1 MPDYKV
7 PVITGSEL
15 VVGDLLRWDGSNWVN
30 YPDSNYAGSPILAGL
45 TVTGNSV
52 LGLNSAVFQ
61 PTADATGF
69 FQVKDQDGNAF
80 ITGDSVA
87 NTLIANGAIING
99 TIATGLDMSGGTFA
113 DYSIALPTDPKMSA
127 GGTQFMY
134 VDDTA
139 KNFGLGRDIFSAIT
153 IGTYNMC
160 LGDAA
165 GTSITEA
172 NYCFLAGAR
181 AGAKITTADS
191 CVGIGTNALF
201 EKISGNAVVAIGNNA
216 AYSVTTTGNIIAIG
230 PNAARY
236 HTNGNMTAIGVS
248 AAESHE
254 GYYNVMVG
262 QQAGMHGTGSY
273 GTYVGHQAGYSS
285 DTSAP
290 YGDADAITAIG
301 AFAGTGIST
310 ADNCTYIGAYAGR
323 YQTTIGNRVI
333 VDGLDRTN
341 AANEITD
348 TLMYGILAAT
358 PASQSLRI
366 NAGTFILGNPTHSDA
381 EGGGAVLIQGTREDG
396 AGTPTI
402 AGQISISH
410 DGTGANDQLGKI
422 IESVNTGAGLVE
434 SRRVNSDLSQ
444 TFAGDVIIGAAGN
457 LEKVTNDLTLT
468 TAANKTLVMSQSVY
482 DDLQFQVS
490 NAKVTPN
497 NLLPSWEAFTTNTS
511 EYAFA
516 IDEEV
521 DTQANELPHW
531 WKEGTAGHAHI
542 HITTKAVPAQEQKA
556 RFTVTFAYADTG
568 EVWVEAPLT
577 AELTIPISTTALTN
591 FYLDLG
597 DLTLTNYL
605 VGAQIRCRIKR
616 VAKSAGGTE
625 YVGDIF
631 ITQVGIHLE
640 KTRLGSRNET
650 TS

>member
-358 PASQSLRI
+358 PASQSLRV

-381 EGGGAVLIQGTREDG
+381 DDGGAVIQSFIREDG
-396 AGTPTI
+396 AGTASTAATI
-402 AGQISISH
+402 TGSH
-410 DGTGANDQLGKI
+410 DGTGANDTKGKLVFATD
-422 IESVNTGAGLVE
+422 SGAGLATALTID
-434 SRRVNSDLSQ
+434 SAQN
-444 TFAGDVIIGAAGN
+444 TKIGDGGT
-457 LEKVTNDLTLT
+457 TNYTNVSATGVLTL
-468 TAANKTLVMSQSVY
+468 
-482 DDLQFQVS
+482 
-490 NAKVTPN
+490 
-497 NLLPSWEAFTTNTS
+497 
-511 EYAFA
+511 
-516 IDEEV
+516 
-521 DTQANELPHW
+521 
-531 WKEGTAGHAHI
+531 EGTARRWQSQDLKPGYIKH
-542 HITTKAVPAQEQKA
+542 PAASPPDSVEYQN
-556 RFTVTFAYADTG
+556 RTFDAYDD
-568 EVWVEAPLT
+568 T
-577 AELTIPISTTALTN
+577 AEEQVFYIWHLPNNYAAGTASVRGHFGGMVSN
-591 FYLDLG
+591 EA
-597 DLTLTNYL
+597 
-605 VGAQIRCRIKR
+605 GA
-616 VAKSAGGTE
+616 E
-625 YVGDIF
+625 YVAMGFEYWHFEVGETYDTSGAADGGGSVNITIANAEGNYVWHESGTGVVDTTGWTNGITVFRFFRDVDGTYTGGDGEAEDDDYTGDALIG
-631 ITQVGIHLE
+631 VYHLE
-640 KTRLGSRNET
+640 YLRDSLGS
-650 TS
+650 S

>member
-1 MPDYKV
+1 MKRALLVTCLVMILTICAIVYAQGSAIPHPMGLDTYIQYNNGGIFGGDATFNFNDTTKV
-7 PVITGSEL
+7 V
-15 VVGDLLRWDGSNWVN
+15 DMD
-30 YPDSNYAGSPILAGL
+30 GL
-45 TVTGNSV
+45 T
-52 LGLNSAVFQ
+52 
-61 PTADATGF
+61 
-69 FQVKDQDGNAF
+69 
-80 ITGDSVA
+80 IT
-87 NTLIANGAIING
+87 G

-113 DYSIALPTDPKMSA
+113 TAVQNWPANPVINVAGLRSIKFDNTNYNMFL
-127 GGTQFMY
+127 
-134 VDDTA
+134 
-139 KNFGLGRDIFSAIT
+139 
-153 IGTYNMC
+153 GTYSFN
-160 LGDAA
+160 
-165 GTSITEA
+165 
-172 NYCFLAGAR
+172 N
-181 AGAKITTADS
+181 ADGQFN
-191 CVGIGTNALF
+191 VGIGYGTGFNNDTTGAGSEGDLNTYIGYRAGYGATGGVKNTGYF
-201 EKISGNAVVAIGNNA
+201 NMGLGSYASYYNTSGNYVTAVG
-216 AYSVTTTGNIIAIG
+216 YSACYRNTSGL
-230 PNAARY
+230 RL
-236 HTNGNMTAIGVS
+236 TAIGS
-248 AAESHE
+248 TAL
-254 GYYNVMVG
+254 YNN
-262 QQAGMHGTGSY
+262 AGGSY
-273 GTYVGHQAGYSS
+273 GT
-285 DTSAP
+285 
-290 YGDADAITAIG
+290 AIG
-301 AFAGTGIST
+301 SEALWGNTSGVGCTAVGYEASKWNQTGNFNT
-310 ADNCTYIGAYAGR
+310 AVGYLADGLHAYAYNSHSNQTVLGAYAG
-323 YQTTIGNRVI
+323 YDMTTGGSCVLLGYKAGWKQTTNSNLLIIDNQ
-333 VDGLDRTN
+333 DRTS
-341 AANEITD
+341 AALEITNS
-348 TLMYGILAAT
+348 LIYGVFHAT

-366 NAGTFILGNPTHSDA
+366 NAGTFILGNPTHADT
-381 EGGGAVLIQGTREDG
+381 EGAGAVLIQGIREDG
-396 AGTPTI
+396 AGTASI
-402 AGQISISH
+402 AGQIEISH
-410 DGTGANDQLGKI
+410 DGAVANDQLGKI

-577 AELTIPISTTALTN
+577 AELTIPISTTALTH